1 MFFNVKNSYDPFYF
15 NFQLYFSNKIVLQF
29 FSKHIT
35 PELPNR
41 PHPERLGYKMPYK
54 KIKYRQ
60 YVLPNIYRQ
69 NVLGVDV
76 LQHFVSRHSVGIDV
90 SWVDVPGDRR
100 SVGRRFMDR
109 SSFSCQKR
117 KVFSPKNLYQLQ

>member
-1 MFFNVKNSYDPFYF
+1 MCYNVKNSCDPFCF

-90 SWVDVPGDRR
+90 SWVDVPGDIL

-109 SSFSCQKR
+109 SSFGCS
-117 KVFSPKNLYQLQ
+117 KVRFFL

>member
-1 MFFNVKNSYDPFYF
+1 MKEVALTAILAFLLSICSVGQSSVLRRR
-15 NFQLYFSNKIVLQF
+15 LYKIVLQF

-76 LQHFVSRHSVGIDV
+76 LQHFVSRHSAGIDV
-90 SWVDVPGDRR
+90 SWVDSLYFRWVDVTWEDVP
-100 SVGRRFMDR
+100 
-109 SSFSCQKR
+109 
-117 KVFSPKNLYQLQ
+117 